1 MSSPVTAAAE
11 PAPEQQSSSRTVA
24 VNSAWLALEAAVGLL
39 GGLAASVAVARVL
52 GPEKVGYFSYLLWA
66 VSAVTTAA
74 SLGVPGAT
82 RKFAAEYFG
91 AGRIRAGLDVF
102 GRTWRVQAFTAVAV
116 AGAALAVVLAVI
128 GPEHRL
134 FAALGALAVA
144 PTILLEIPTAASAAA
159 QQHRAIVIP
168 AVISSTLN
176 LVGVGLCLVLGWDL
190 PGLAA
195 SLLLARILDMVLRRL
210 FFARVAAGLR
220 ASAAGRPDPP
230 AEAADS
236 ARIRRFCLHA
246 AVLQVLY
253 LVVWDRSE
261 VFFLERF
268 CPIQQV
274 AFYAIPFSMTS
285 QALIFARTFSAT
297 ASVNLMTKVASRTEA
312 ARAQTALILRYLFVF
327 IMPLLFGLAALSYP
341 IVRTFYGSAFEAA
354 APVTAL
360 LAVSSVARAALT
372 PLMFTLAAFERQGRA
387 IAVTLACAVLNVALD
402 VALIPSHGALGAAV
416 ANGIAQLAAACGIYT
431 YLTRSMGI
439 TLDPGRLLRVAA
451 AAAGCVLPAAALSF
465 TAPPLV
471 ALAAG
476 FAAGVALYPPLL
488 KLCKAPAPGDGD
500 RVSEVVPLLPAPL
513 RAPAARVLE
522 WVTRPAA
529 QSRIA
534 V

>member
-1 MSSPVTAAAE
+1 MSSPVSAAAE
-11 PAPEQQSSSRTVA
+11 PAPEQSSSRTVA
-24 VNSAWLALEAAVGLL
+24 VNSAWLTLEATVGLF

-66 VSAVTTAA
+66 VSAVTIAA

-91 AGRIRAGLDVF
+91 AGRIRAGLDVV
-102 GRTWRVQAFTAVAV
+102 GRTWRVQAFTAAAAAAV
-116 AGAALAVVLAVI
+116 ALAVVLAVI

-134 FAALGALAVA
+134 FAALGALTVA

-159 QQHRAIVIP
+159 QQNRAIVIP
-168 AVISSTLN
+168 AVISATLN
-176 LVGVGLCLVLGWDL
+176 LGGVGLCLALGWDL

-195 SLLLARILDMVLRRL
+195 SLLLARILDMALRRM
-210 FFARVAAGLR
+210 FFARIAAGLR
-220 ASAAGRPDPP
+220 ASVAGRPDPP
-230 AEAADS
+230 ADAADS

-246 AVLQVLY
+246 AALQLLY

-268 CPIQQV
+268 CPIEQV
-274 AFYAIPFSMTS
+274 AFYAIPFSMAS

-312 ARAQTALILRYLFVF
+312 ARAQTALIVRYLFVF
-327 IMPLLFGLAALSYP
+327 ITPLLFGLAALSGP
-341 IVRTFYGSAFEAA
+341 IVRTFYGAAFEAA
-354 APVTAL
+354 APVTAI
-360 LAVSSVARAALT
+360 LAVSSLARAALT

-402 VALIPSHGALGAAV
+402 FALIPSHGALGAAV
-416 ANGIAQLAAACGIYT
+416 ANGIAQLAAAGGIYA

-439 TLDPGRLLRVAA
+439 SLDPGRLLRVAA

-465 TAPPLV
+465 TAPAWV
-471 ALAAG
+471 ALGAG
-476 FAAGVALYPPLL
+476 VAAGVALYPPLL
-488 KLCKAPAPGDGD
+488 KVFRASAQGDSD
-500 RVSEVVPLLPAPL
+500 RVNEVAPLLPRPL
-513 RAPAARVLE
+513 RAPAKRVLE
-522 WVTRPAA
+522 WVTRPTA
-529 QSRIA
+529 QSRAA